1 LRSALF
7 LGREQQDLCYFTT
20 TALQNSFHSP
30 RHFWQ
35 RSGSDPM
42 TTTLAKL
49 LQQKQQL
56 IERLQE
62 EPGPEER
69 EQIERLLAKIDRALD
84 LLDGAGMNGRD

>member
-1 LRSALF
+1 
-7 LGREQQDLCYFTT
+7 
-20 TALQNSFHSP
+20 
-30 RHFWQ
+30 
-35 RSGSDPM
+35 M

-84 LLDGAGMNGRD
+84 LLDGAGMNGSD